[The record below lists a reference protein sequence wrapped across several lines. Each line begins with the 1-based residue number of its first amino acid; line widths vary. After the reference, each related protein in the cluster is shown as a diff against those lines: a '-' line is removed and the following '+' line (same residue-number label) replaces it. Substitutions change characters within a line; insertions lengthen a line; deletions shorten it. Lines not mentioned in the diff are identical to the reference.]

1 MRGSDLISTAAIVL
15 ASTTSATYTIQ
26 DDYSPSNFA
35 NMFDFFTDAD
45 PTSGYVNYISQT
57 AAESAGL
64 YSANSNSVYMGVDSK
79 NVATGRGRDSVRIS
93 SKKSYNHGLIIL
105 DLAHMPGGQC
115 GTWPAFWLLGPDWP
129 THGEIDII
137 EGVNSQTTNGFAG
150 HTNAGCS
157 ITSTGAMSGT
167 MEYPN
172 CDVNAPGQPTNGGC
186 TIHTGNTQT
195 YGAGFNAANGGVYAT
210 EWTSEAISI
219 WFFPRSA
226 IPSDLSGGNPNPD
239 NWGLPMAQ
247 FAGGCDIDEHFQDQQ
262 IVFDITFCGQWAG
275 QVWSQDSVCSSKAA
289 TCQDYVTNNPSAFAD
304 TYWSINSLKVYQ
316 ENGGAPVT
324 SSASTSSAPSASST
338 SLAATTSS
346 QPTTFS
352 TIISISTVISTVPAT
367 STTPATTYTTPA
379 TSTYATSPSNTY
391 TSTNTWPTS
400 SQTWTTYT
408 QSWPQSETQTWSQPP
423 SPSSSAWDD
432 WNHGG
437 PGGGWGGRGGGAG
450 GWGPP

>member
-1 MRGSDLISTAAIVL
+1 
-15 ASTTSATYTIQ
+15 
-26 DDYSPSNFA
+26 
-35 NMFDFFTDAD
+35 MFDFFTDAD

-57 AAESAGL
+57 AAQSAGL
-64 YSANSNSVYMGVDSK
+64 YSANANSVYMGVDSK
-79 NVATGRGRDSVRIS
+79 NVATARGRDSVRIS

-129 THGEIDII
+129 THGEVDII

-167 MEYPN
+167 VEYSN
-172 CDVNAPGQPTNGGC
+172 CDVNAAGQPANGGC
-186 TIHTGNTQT
+186 TVHTGNTET

-210 EWTSEAISI
+210 EWTSDAISI
-219 WFFPRSA
+219 WFFPRTA
-226 IPSDLSGGNPNPD
+226 IPSDISSGSPNPD

-247 FAGGCDIDEHFQDQQ
+247 FAGGCNIDEHFKDQQ

-275 QVWSQDSVCSSKAA
+275 QVWGQDSVCSSKAA
-289 TCQDYVTNNPSAFAD
+289 TCQDYVQNNPSAFTD

-324 SSASTSSAPSASST
+324 SSTSALSASST
-338 SLAATTSS
+338 TVATSTLS

-352 TIISISTVISTVPAT
+352 TSSLISTIHLHCSSDINHTRNDIYHT
-367 STTPATTYTTPA
+367 SNLHLCNPILEYV
-379 TSTYATSPSNTY
+379 
-391 TSTNTWPTS
+391 
-400 SQTWTTYT
+400 
-408 QSWPQSETQTWSQPP
+408 
-423 SPSSSAWDD
+423 
-432 WNHGG
+432 H
-437 PGGGWGGRGGGAG
+437 
-450 GWGPP
+450 

>member
-1 MRGSDLISTAAIVL
+1 MRSSDLLSTATILL
-15 ASTTSATYTIQ
+15 ATTTTATYTIE

-35 NMFDFFTDAD
+35 SMFDFFTDAD

-79 NVATGRGRDSVRIS
+79 NVATGRGRDSIRIS

-129 THGEIDII
+129 TNGELDII

-167 MEYPN
+167 MEYSN

-186 TIHTGNTQT
+186 TIHTGNTET

-226 IPSDLSGGNPNPD
+226 IPSDLSSGNPNPD
-239 NWGLPMAQ
+239 NWGLPMAH
-247 FAGGCDIDEHFQDQQ
+247 FAGGCDIDEHFKDQQ
-262 IVFDITFCGQWAG
+262 IVFDVTFCGQWAG

-289 TCQDYVTNNPSAFAD
+289 TCQDFVQNNPSAFAD

-316 ENGGAPVT
+316 NNGGAPLT
-324 SSASTSSAPSASST
+324 SSATPSSTSST
-338 SLAATTSS
+338 SVAAGTSS
-346 QPTTFS
+346 QATTLS
-352 TIISISTVISTVPAT
+352 TMTSISTIVSTVPGT

-379 TSTYATSPSNTY
+379 TPISATPAPSTYTN
-391 TSTNTWPTS
+391 TNTWPA
-400 SQTWTTYT
+400 
-408 QSWPQSETQTWSQPP
+408 QSWPQGETQTWSQPP
-423 SPSSSAWDD
+423 SSASSAWDD
-432 WNHGG
+432 WGHGQ
-437 PGGGWGGRGGGAG
+437 PGGGWGGRGGGGRG
-450 GWGPP
+450 GGGRGPP